1 MVYSS
6 KPRAAHSSC
15 INRDSEKKTEVK
27 GKSWRRE
34 REERGRRLQARALQ
48 AEKNDQKCGVP
59 CSDNVLP
66 GAGGDAKQENDAVSA
81 NDNSGDTV
89 SKRADSLPP
98 EEPSEEVALSSVEDN
113 AAAVEES
120 EKALL
125 DAYTTE
131 VQERLNFKSELRSKN
146 LTAAGNRPEEAFF
159 SRLDS
164 NLRKNTA
171 FVKKLKTISE
181 AQRDSLLKDM
191 AGLNLTKYI
200 SEVAAAIVEAKLK
213 MSDIQ
218 TAVIV
223 CSSLHQRYAEFST
236 QLLENWLKTLP
247 LKKDDKATNLS
258 KIRVD
263 LRFFAELLACGVFT
277 QKEGLPVLRNL
288 LTFLTSSD
296 REEHN
301 NLNILISFCKH
312 CGEDFAG
319 LVPRRI
325 RILAQKYIR
334 DVPIS
339 DLLTPDKQ
347 KSLQSIL
354 REYYRSLCRHLLRD
368 HQNLRGIE
376 AHNRRVLQTKGELSG
391 EQKEKCEAAH
401 LAFQKLL
408 TGTQQF
414 ADVLDEDVP
423 DLPLEEIATLETDAA
438 TLDIHNRF
446 KGGELDGSSSLWED
460 EESRSFYEN
469 LPDLKAFIPGILFK
483 DSVQATTSTVS
494 SVEESADVSLEEDLQ
509 KLEMECALEI
519 EEERENA
526 RLDNGCKIE
535 EKDLTETLLQ
545 EIEAPDEEPAPG
557 TGPGTANKLLLDG
570 FLNSLLHCV
579 SREMVDQAAEQFCMS
594 LNTKPNRNKLIKALF
609 LVPRTRL
616 DLLPFY
622 ARFVATLAPCMP
634 DVANDLVSMLKQD
647 FKFHLKKKDQINIE
661 SKVKTMR
668 FIGELVK
675 FNIFPKSDALYCL
688 KNLLLDFS
696 HHYIEMACNLLETC
710 GRFLFRSPESHQRT
724 KVYLEQMMRKK
735 AVQALDSRYIT
746 MIENAFYYCN
756 PPEAPMSVRAVR
768 PPLHEYIRKLLYKD
782 LAKSNTEKILRQMRK
797 LDWEDPDVSAYATK
811 CLVAIWHVKYYNI
824 RCMANLLA
832 GLVAYH
838 ETVGPQVVDGVLE
851 DIRLGMEVNH
861 PKYNQR
867 RVSVVHYLGEL
878 YNYRMVESSVI
889 FKVLYSFITFG
900 VNVNGSPSALD
911 PPDNLF
917 RIRLVCI
924 LLETCGQYFNTGSSK
939 KKLDCFLVF
948 FQQYY
953 WQKKSADA
961 YGEENLFP
969 ITVDYLVKDTLLPLR
984 PKMKLCESVE
994 EATAA
999 VEDLMSELKPKL
1011 SEYLSPAAADG
1022 DDGDG
1027 NKAKELENLSP
1038 IQEVEE
1044 EPDDENHSG
1053 ECSDQDGDVEGDGDT
1068 DVYSGSQSQ
1077 PLEDEVGSST
1087 EDEAG
1092 NLEEEPGS
1100 SQQDVTLVNQRP
1112 RRAPCPEDDD
1122 FMAAFDK
1129 MMSESI
1135 LHRSQDSVKPQ
1146 ADIVIPM
1153 SLKGTGQQK
1162 KTYSNLLEKKG
1173 EEDKNTMN
1181 FILMTRK
1188 GNKPQ
1193 FKSLEVPVSSE
1204 LAQNL
1209 KDREEAERAEKEQV
1223 KMLTLNINERQ
1234 EEEDYQEMLAA
1245 QQRPVVLN
1253 LNRDRR
1259 HKYQHPKGAP
1269 DADLIFGNKKR

>member
-1 MVYSS
+1 
-6 KPRAAHSSC
+6 
-15 INRDSEKKTEVK
+15 
-27 GKSWRRE
+27 
-34 REERGRRLQARALQ
+34 
-48 AEKNDQKCGVP
+48 
-59 CSDNVLP
+59 
-66 GAGGDAKQENDAVSA
+66 
-81 NDNSGDTV
+81 
-89 SKRADSLPP
+89 
-98 EEPSEEVALSSVEDN
+98 
-113 AAAVEES
+113 
-120 EKALL
+120 
-125 DAYTTE
+125 
-131 VQERLNFKSELRSKN
+131 
-146 LTAAGNRPEEAFF
+146 
-159 SRLDS
+159 
-164 NLRKNTA
+164 
-171 FVKKLKTISE
+171 
-181 AQRDSLLKDM
+181 
-191 AGLNLTKYI
+191 
-200 SEVAAAIVEAKLK
+200 

-236 QLLENWLKTLP
+236 QLLENWLKALP

-319 LVPRRI
+319 LVPRKI

-339 DLLTPDKQ
+339 ELLTPDKQ

-423 DLPLEEIATLETDAA
+423 DLPLEEIASLETDAA

-483 DSVQATTSTVS
+483 DSAQATTTSTVTT
-494 SVEESADVSLEEDLQ
+494 VEEPADLSLEEDLQ

-519 EEERENA
+519 EEEKENA

-545 EIEAPDEEPAPG
+545 EIED
-557 TGPGTANKLLLDG
+557 
-570 FLNSLLHCV
+570 
-579 SREMVDQAAEQFCMS
+579 
-594 LNTKPNRNKLIKALF
+594 
-609 LVPRTRL
+609 
-616 DLLPFY
+616 
-622 ARFVATLAPCMP
+622 VAT
-634 DVANDLVSMLKQD
+634 DLVSMLKQD

-782 LAKSNTEKILRQMRK
+782 LTKSNTEKILRQMRK
-797 LDWEDPDVSAYATK
+797 LDWEDPEVCAYATK
-811 CLVAIWHVKYYNI
+811 CLVAIWNVKYYNI

-900 VNVNGSPSALD
+900 VNLNGSPSALD
-911 PPDNLF
+911 PPDSLF

-953 WQKKSADA
+953 WQKKSSDT

-984 PKMKLCESVE
+984 PKIKLCESAE

-1011 SEYLSPAAADG
+1011 SEYLSPPAAGGEDG
-1022 DDGDG
+1022 D
-1027 NKAKELENLSP
+1027 KAKELENLSP

-1044 EPDDENHSG
+1044 EPDEENHSG

-1092 NLEEEPGS
+1092 NLDEDPGS
-1100 SQQDVTLVNQRP
+1100 SQQDVTLVGQRP

-1129 MMSESI
+1129 MLSESI

-1146 ADIVIPM
+1146 GDIVIPM

-1269 DADLIFGNKKR
+1269 DADLIFGNKYAALLNLQI

>member
-1 MVYSS
+1 M
-6 KPRAAHSSC
+6 
-15 INRDSEKKTEVK
+15 DSEKKTEVK

-34 REERGRRLQARALQ
+34 REERAITSRPVPAAILN
-48 AEKNDQKCGVP
+48 EKMT
-59 CSDNVLP
+59 SSLP
-66 GAGGDAKQENDAVSA
+66 MTTPQTMCQNGL
-81 NDNSGDTV
+81 TV
-89 SKRADSLPP
+89 CPP
-98 EEPSEEVALSSVEDN
+98 EEPSEEVALSTVEDD

-120 EKALL
+120 EKAIL
-125 DAYTTE
+125 DAYVTE
-131 VQERLNFKSELRSKN
+131 IQERLNFKSELRSKN
-146 LTAAGNRPEEAFF
+146 LAASGNRPEEAFF

-236 QLLENWLKTLP
+236 QLLENWLKALP

-263 LRFFAELLACGVFT
+263 LRFFAELIACGVFT

-414 ADVLDEDVP
+414 ADVIDEDVP
-423 DLPLEEIATLETDAA
+423 DLPLEEISTMETDAA

-483 DSVQATTSTVS
+483 DSAQATTTSTVAT
-494 SVEESADVSLEEDLQ
+494 VEEPADLSLEEDLQ

-519 EEERENA
+519 EEEKENA

-545 EIEAPDEEPAPG
+545 EIEAPDEEPTPG

-634 DVANDLVSMLKQD
+634 DVATDLVSMLKQD

-735 AVQALDSRYIT
+735 AHPCLFV
-746 MIENAFYYCN
+746 F
-756 PPEAPMSVRAVR
+756 
-768 PPLHEYIRKLLYKD
+768 
-782 LAKSNTEKILRQMRK
+782 NTEKILRQMRK
-797 LDWEDPDVSAYATK
+797 LDWEDPEVCAYATK
-811 CLVAIWHVKYYNI
+811 CLVAIWNVKYYNI

-900 VNVNGSPSALD
+900 VNLNGSPSALD
-911 PPDNLF
+911 PPDSLF

-953 WQKKSADA
+953 WQKKSSDT

-984 PKMKLCESVE
+984 PKMKLCESAE

-1011 SEYLSPAAADG
+1011 SEYLSPPAAG
-1022 DDGDG
+1022 GEDGDG

-1044 EPDDENHSG
+1044 EPDEENHSG

-1092 NLEEEPGS
+1092 NLEEDPGS
-1100 SQQDVTLVNQRP
+1100 SQQDVTLVGQRP

-1129 MMSESI
+1129 MLSESI

-1146 ADIVIPM
+1146 GDIVIPM

>member
-1 MVYSS
+1 M
-6 KPRAAHSSC
+6 
-15 INRDSEKKTEVK
+15 DSEKKTEVK

-34 REERGRRLQARALQ
+34 REERVITFRPVTAAILN
-48 AEKNDQKCGVP
+48 EKMT
-59 CSDNVLP
+59 SSLP
-66 GAGGDAKQENDAVSA
+66 MTTPLTRCRNGP
-81 NDNSGDTV
+81 TV
-89 SKRADSLPP
+89 CPP
-98 EEPSEEVALSSVEDN
+98 EEPSEEVALSTVEDN
-113 AAAVEES
+113 AATVEES
-120 EKALL
+120 EKAIL
-125 DAYTTE
+125 DAYVME
-131 VQERLNFKSELRSKN
+131 IQERLNFKSELRSKN
-146 LTAAGNRPEEAFF
+146 LAASGNRPEEAFF

-218 TAVIV
+218 TAIIV

-236 QLLENWLKTLP
+236 QLLENWLKALP

-334 DVPIS
+334 DVPVS

-347 KSLQSIL
+347 KSLLSIL

-401 LAFQKLL
+401 VAFQKLL
-408 TGTQQF
+408 SGTQQF

-423 DLPLEEIATLETDAA
+423 NLPLEEISTMETDAA
-438 TLDIHNRF
+438 TLDVHNRF

-483 DSVQATTSTVS
+483 DSAQAATTSTVTT
-494 SVEESADVSLEEDLQ
+494 VEEPVDLSLEEDLQ

-519 EEERENA
+519 EEEKENA
-526 RLDNGCKIE
+526 HLDNDKIE

-545 EIEAPDEEPAPG
+545 EIEAPDEEPTAG
-557 TGPGTANKLLLDG
+557 SGPGTANKLLLDG

-634 DVANDLVSMLKQD
+634 DVATDLVGMLKQD

-735 AVQALDSRYIT
+735 AVQALDSRYTT

-756 PPEAPMSVRAVR
+756 PPEAPMSIRAVR

-782 LAKSNTEKILRQMRK
+782 LTKSNTEKILRQMRK
-797 LDWEDPDVSAYATK
+797 LDWEDPEVCAYATK
-811 CLVAIWHVKYYNI
+811 CLVAIWNVKYYNI

-838 ETVGPQVVDGVLE
+838 EIVGPQVVDGILE

-900 VNVNGSPSALD
+900 VNLNATSSSGSPSALD
-911 PPDNLF
+911 PPDSLF

-953 WQKKSADA
+953 WQKKSSDT

-969 ITVDYLVKDTLLPLR
+969 VTVDYLVKDTLLPLR

-999 VEDLMSELKPKL
+999 VEELMSELKPKL
-1011 SEYLSPAAADG
+1011 SEYLSAPAAG
-1022 DDGDG
+1022 GEDGDG
-1027 NKAKELENLSP
+1027 NKAKDLENLSP

-1077 PLEDEVGSST
+1077 PLEDEVGSSS

-1092 NLEEEPGS
+1092 NLEEDPGS
-1100 SQQDVTLVNQRP
+1100 SQQDVTLVGQRP
-1112 RRAPCPEDDD
+1112 RRARARRTMTLWRPLTKCCRKAY
-1122 FMAAFDK
+1122 F
-1129 MMSESI
+1129 
-1135 LHRSQDSVKPQ
+1135 
-1146 ADIVIPM
+1146 IVARTP
-1153 SLKGTGQQK
+1153 
-1162 KTYSNLLEKKG
+1162 
-1173 EEDKNTMN
+1173 
-1181 FILMTRK
+1181 
-1188 GNKPQ
+1188 
-1193 FKSLEVPVSSE
+1193 
-1204 LAQNL
+1204 
-1209 KDREEAERAEKEQV
+1209 
-1223 KMLTLNINERQ
+1223 
-1234 EEEDYQEMLAA
+1234 
-1245 QQRPVVLN
+1245 
-1253 LNRDRR
+1253 
-1259 HKYQHPKGAP
+1259 
-1269 DADLIFGNKKR
+1269 

>member
-1 MVYSS
+1 M
-6 KPRAAHSSC
+6 
-15 INRDSEKKTEVK
+15 DFEKKTEVK

-34 REERGRRLQARALQ
+34 REERGRRQQARALQ
-48 AEKNDQKCGVP
+48 VERDDQQCVLSSSNVTHGAEDDVKHAGDDIP
-59 CSDNVLP
+59 SDSP
-66 GAGGDAKQENDAVSA
+66 GDKVSP
-81 NDNSGDTV
+81 
-89 SKRADSLPP
+89 KRADSLPP
-98 EEPSEEVALSSVEDN
+98 EETSEEVVVSSASDD
-113 AAAVEES
+113 AAAVEET
-120 EKALL
+120 EKAML
-125 DAYTTE
+125 DAYVTE
-131 VQERLNFKSELRSKN
+131 LQERLNLKLELRNKN
-146 LTAAGNRPEEAFF
+146 LTASGNRPEEAFF
-159 SRLDS
+159 SKLDS

-218 TAVIV
+218 TAVVV

-263 LRFFAELLACGVFT
+263 LRFFAELLVCGVFT
-277 QKEGLPVLRNL
+277 QKEGLPVLKNL
-288 LTFLTSSD
+288 LTFLTTSD
-296 REEHN
+296 RDEHN

-319 LVPRRI
+319 LVPRKI
-325 RILAQKYIR
+325 RTLAQKYIR

-339 DLLTPDKQ
+339 DFLTTDKQ
-347 KSLQSIL
+347 KSLLSIL

-368 HQNLRGIE
+368 HQNLRGLE

-401 LAFQKLL
+401 QIFQKLL
-408 TGTQQF
+408 AGTQQF

-423 DLPLEEIATLETDAA
+423 DLPLEEITTLDNDAG

-446 KGGELDGSSSLWED
+446 KGGELDGSTSLWED
-460 EESRSFYEN
+460 EETRSFYEN

-483 DSVQATTSTVS
+483 DSVQATNIASTM
-494 SVEESADVSLEEDLQ
+494 EEPVDLSLEEDLQ
-509 KLEMECALEI
+509 KLEMEEVALEI
-519 EEERENA
+519 EEEREIA
-526 RLDNGCKIE
+526 QLDDCCKSE

-545 EIEAPDEEPAPG
+545 EIDAPDEEPAAG

-634 DVANDLVSMLKQD
+634 DVATDLVSMLKQD
-647 FKFHLKKKDQINIE
+647 FKFHIKKKDQINIE

-675 FNIFPKSDALYCL
+675 FNIFPKSDALQCL

-710 GRFLFRSPESHQRT
+710 GRFLFRSADSHQRT

-756 PPEAPMSVRAVR
+756 PPEAPMSVRVVR

-797 LDWEDPDVSAYATK
+797 LDWEDPEVCAYATK
-811 CLVAIWHVKYYNI
+811 SLVAIWNVKYYNI

-851 DIRLGMEVNH
+851 EIRLGMEINH
-861 PKYNQR
+861 PKYNQQ

-889 FKVLYSFITFG
+889 FKVLYSFITFA
-900 VNVNGSPSALD
+900 VNFNGSPSTLD

-953 WQKKSADA
+953 WQKKSVDI
-961 YGEENLFP
+961 YSEENPFP
-969 ITVDYLVKDTLLPLR
+969 VTVDFLVKDTLLPLR
-984 PKMKLCESVE
+984 PKMKLCESLE

-1011 SEYLSPAAADG
+1011 SEYLSAPAVDGEDG
-1022 DDGDG
+1022 DN

-1044 EPDDENHSG
+1044 EPDEENHSG

-1068 DVYSGSQSQ
+1068 DIYSGSQSQ

-1087 EDEAG
+1087 EDETG
-1092 NLEEEPGS
+1092 NLEEDVGS
-1100 SQQDVTLVNQRP
+1100 SQQDVTLVGQRP

-1129 MMSESI
+1129 MLSESI

-1153 SLKGTGQQK
+1153 SLKNSSQQK

-1209 KDREEAERAEKEQV
+1209 KDREEAERAEKEHV

>member
-1 MVYSS
+1 MD
-6 KPRAAHSSC
+6 P
-15 INRDSEKKTEVK
+15 EKKTEVK

-34 REERGRRLQARALQ
+34 REERGRRQQAKALQ
-48 AEKNDQKCGVP
+48 AEKCEQKGP
-59 CSDNVLP
+59 CNNVLHV
-66 GAGGDAKQENDAVSA
+66 AGGDGKPANDASA
-81 NDNSGDTV
+81 GDSPGDKIP
-89 SKRADSLPP
+89 SKGPDGLHP
-98 EEPSEEVALSSVEDN
+98 EETSGEGAAGSAAADDT
-113 AAAVEES
+113 AAVEES
-120 EKALL
+120 EKAIL
-125 DAYTTE
+125 DAYVAE
-131 VQERLNFKSELRSKN
+131 LQERLNFKAELRTKN
-146 LTAAGNRPEEAFF
+146 LAASGNRPEEAFF
-159 SRLDS
+159 SKLDS
-164 NLRKNTA
+164 NLRRNTA

-191 AGLNLTKYI
+191 TGLNLTKYI
-200 SEVAAAIVEAKLK
+200 SEAAAAIVEAKLK

-223 CSSLHQRYAEFST
+223 CSSLHERYADFST
-236 QLLENWLKTLP
+236 QLLENWLKALP

-263 LRFFAELLACGVFT
+263 LRFFAELLSCGVFT
-277 QKEGLPVLRNL
+277 LKEGLPVLRNL
-288 LTFLTSSD
+288 LCFLTSGD
-296 REEHN
+296 REEHH
-301 NLNILISFCKH
+301 NLGILVSFCKH

-319 LVPRRI
+319 LVPRRM
-325 RILAQKYIR
+325 RLLAQKYLR
-334 DVPIS
+334 DIPTS
-339 DLLTPDKQ
+339 DLLSAEKQ
-347 KSLQSIL
+347 RPLGALL
-354 REYYRSLCRHLLRD
+354 REYYRSLCRHVLRD
-368 HQNLRGIE
+368 HKALQGLE
-376 AHNRRVLQTKGELSG
+376 AHNRRVLQTKGELSAD
-391 EQKEKCEAAH
+391 QRDRHEAAH
-401 LAFQKLL
+401 LAFHKLL
-408 TGTQQF
+408 AATHQL
-414 ADVLDEDVP
+414 ADALDEDVP
-423 DLPLEEIATLETDAA
+423 DMPLEEITSLDSDAA

-446 KGGELDGSSSLWED
+446 KGGELDGTTSLWED
-460 EESRSFYEN
+460 EESRSFYES

-483 DSVQATTSTVS
+483 DSVQATNTVS
-494 SVEESADVSLEEDLQ
+494 PSEDCAELSLEEDLQ
-509 KLEMECALEI
+509 KLEMESVLEI
-519 EEERENA
+519 EEEKENA
-526 RLDNGCKIE
+526 RLENGTKVE

-545 EIEAPDEEPAPG
+545 EIEAPEEEPAAG
-557 TGPGTANKLLLDG
+557 AGPGAANKLLLDG

-579 SREMVDQAAEQFCMS
+579 SREMVDQAAEQFCMN

-647 FKFHLKKKDQINIE
+647 FKFHIKKKDQINIE

-675 FNIFPKSDALYCL
+675 FKIFPKSDALHCL

-710 GRFLFRSPESHQRT
+710 GRFLFRSPDAHQRT

-735 AVQALDSRYIT
+735 AVQALDSRYTT

-756 PPEAPMSVRAVR
+756 PPEASTSVCVVR

-782 LAKSNTEKILRQMRK
+782 LAKTNTEKILRQMRK
-797 LDWEDPDVSAYATK
+797 LDWEDPEVSAYATK
-811 CLVAIWHVKYYNI
+811 CLVAIWNVKYYNI

-851 DIRLGMEVNH
+851 DIRLGMEINH

-900 VNVNGSPSALD
+900 VNIGGPATPLD

-924 LLETCGQYFNTGSSK
+924 LLDTCGQYFNTGSSK

-948 FQQYY
+948 FQHYY
-953 WQKKSADA
+953 WQKKSTEL
-961 YGEENLFP
+961 YTGGNGGSGEESPFP
-969 ITVDYLVKDTLLPLR
+969 VTVDFLVKDTLLPLR
-984 PKMKLCESVE
+984 PKMRLYQGLE

-999 VEDLMSELKPKL
+999 IEDLMAELRPKLAEFLSTSEL
-1011 SEYLSPAAADG
+1011 DG
-1022 DDGDG
+1022 DENSGKHG
-1027 NKAKELENLSP
+1027 KEQVNLGP

-1044 EPDDENHSG
+1044 EPDEENHSG
-1053 ECSDQDGDVEGDGDT
+1053 EGSDQDVEMEGDGDT

-1077 PLEDEVGSST
+1077 PLEDEVGLSSD
-1087 EDEAG
+1087 EEAG
-1092 NLEEEPGS
+1092 NLEEDPGS

-1112 RRAPCPEDDD
+1112 RQAPCPEDED
-1122 FMAAFDK
+1122 FMADFDK
-1129 MMSESI
+1129 MLSESI

-1153 SLKGTGQQK
+1153 SLKNSSQQK
-1162 KTYSNLLEKKG
+1162 KTYSNLLEKKS
-1173 EEDKNTMN
+1173 EESKNTMN

>member
-1 MVYSS
+1 M
-6 KPRAAHSSC
+6 
-15 INRDSEKKTEVK
+15 DFEKKTEVK

-34 REERGRRLQARALQ
+34 REERGRRQQARALQ
-48 AEKNDQKCGVP
+48 AERGDQQCALFGT
-59 CSDNVLP
+59 NVTH
-66 GAGGDAKQENDAVSA
+66 GAGVDVKHAGDFVPGDS
-81 NDNSGDTV
+81 SGDKV
-89 SKRADSLPP
+89 SPKRAESLPP
-98 EEPSEEVALSSVEDN
+98 EETSEEVAVSSASDN
-113 AAAVEES
+113 AAAVEET
-120 EKALL
+120 EKAML
-125 DAYTTE
+125 DAYVTE
-131 VQERLNFKSELRSKN
+131 LQERLNLKLELRNKN
-146 LTAAGNRPEEAFF
+146 LTASGNRPEEAFF
-159 SRLDS
+159 SKLDS

-218 TAVIV
+218 TAVVV

-236 QLLENWLKTLP
+236 QLLENWLKALP

-263 LRFFAELLACGVFT
+263 LRFFAELLVCGVFT
-277 QKEGLPVLRNL
+277 QKEGLPVLKNL
-288 LTFLTSSD
+288 LTFLTTSD

-319 LVPRRI
+319 LVPRKI

-339 DLLTPDKQ
+339 DFLAADKQ
-347 KSLQSIL
+347 KGLLSVL

-368 HQNLRGIE
+368 HQNLRGLE

-401 LAFQKLL
+401 QVFQKLL
-408 TGTQQF
+408 AGTQQF
-414 ADVLDEDVP
+414 ADTLDEDVP
-423 DLPLEEIATLETDAA
+423 DLPLEEIATLDNDAA
-438 TLDIHNRF
+438 TLDVHNRF
-446 KGGELDGSSSLWED
+446 KGGELDGSTSLWED
-460 EESRSFYEN
+460 EETRSFYEN

-483 DSVQATTSTVS
+483 DSVQATNTLS
-494 SVEESADVSLEEDLQ
+494 SMEEPVDLSLEEDLQ
-509 KLEMECALEI
+509 KLEMEGVLEI
-519 EEERENA
+519 EEEREIA
-526 RLDNGCKIE
+526 QLDDSCRLE

-545 EIEAPDEEPAPG
+545 EIEAPDEEPAAG

-579 SREMVDQAAEQFCMS
+579 SREMVDQAAEQFCMN
-594 LNTKPNRNKLIKALF
+594 LNTKPNRNKLIKAVF

-634 DVANDLVSMLKQD
+634 DVATDLVSMLKQD
-647 FKFHLKKKDQINIE
+647 FKFHIKKKDQINIE

-675 FNIFPKSDALYCL
+675 FNIFPKSDALHCL

-710 GRFLFRSPESHQRT
+710 GRFLFRSPDSHQRT

-756 PPEAPMSVRAVR
+756 PPEAPMSVRVVR

-782 LAKSNTEKILRQMRK
+782 LTKSNTEKILRQMRK
-797 LDWEDPDVSAYATK
+797 LDWEDPEVCAYATK
-811 CLVAIWHVKYYNI
+811 CLVAIWNVKYYNI

-851 DIRLGMEVNH
+851 EIRLGMEVNH
-861 PKYNQR
+861 PKYNQQ

-889 FKVLYSFITFG
+889 FKVLYSFITFA
-900 VNVNGSPSALD
+900 VNCNGSPSILD

-917 RIRLVCI
+917 RMRLVCI

-953 WQKKSADA
+953 WQKKSVDI
-961 YGEENLFP
+961 YGEENPFP
-969 ITVDYLVKDTLLPLR
+969 VTVDFLVKDTLLPLR
-984 PKMKLCESVE
+984 PKMKLCESLE
-994 EATAA
+994 EAMTA

-1011 SEYLSPAAADG
+1011 SEYLSAPAIDGEDG
-1022 DDGDG
+1022 DN

-1044 EPDDENHSG
+1044 EPDEDNHSG

-1087 EDEAG
+1087 EDETG
-1092 NLEEEPGS
+1092 NLEEDAGS
-1100 SQQDVTLVNQRP
+1100 SPQDVTLVGQRP

-1129 MMSESI
+1129 MLSESI

-1153 SLKGTGQQK
+1153 SLKSGSQQK
-1162 KTYSNLLEKKG
+1162 KTYSNLLEKKCD
-1173 EEDKNTMN
+1173 EDKNTMN

-1209 KDREEAERAEKEQV
+1209 KDREEAERAEKEHV